1 MNWALVSGIV
11 ALALIGLFF
20 WGLEKEK
27 LSTSRLT
34 LIAAAA
40 AMAAASR
47 VAFAPLPNITPSTFI
62 TLLAGYVWGIRAG
75 FAVGAMS
82 ALVSNF
88 FLGQGPWTLWQ
99 MVAWG
104 LCGALG
110 GITGKM
116 GREFNRIF
124 FTLLCF
130 ISGYLFGFLMN
141 LWHWLAFVYPL
152 NIKTFLSIYA
162 AGFPFDTM
170 HAAGNA
176 AFAFFLGPA
185 FYKVLMRY
193 K

>member
-1 MNWALVSGIV
+1 MHAGLIAGIIGLVLLGIFFWRLEKKTFSSYQLALTAAIA
-11 ALALIGLFF
+11 ALAA
-20 WGLEKEK
+20 
-27 LSTSRLT
+27 T
-34 LIAAAA
+34 
-40 AMAAASR
+40 SR
-47 VAFAPLPNITPSTFI
+47 VAFAPFPNITPSTFI
-62 TLLAGYVWGIRAG
+62 TMITGYTWGIQAG
-75 FAVGAMS
+75 FVVGALS
-82 ALVSNF
+82 GLISNF

-104 LCGALG
+104 LCGALAG
-110 GITGKM
+110 MAGKM
-116 GREFNRIF
+116 SSGFNRPV

-130 ISGYLFGFLMN
+130 AGGYLFGLLMN

-176 AFAFFLGPA
+176 VFAFLLGPP
-185 FYKVLMRY
+185 FYKILLRY

>member
-1 MNWALVSGIV
+1 MNWGLMAGLA
-11 ALALIGLFF
+11 ALAVIGLFF
-20 WGLEKEK
+20 WRLERKK
-27 LSTSRLT
+27 FSLTRLT
-34 LIAAAA
+34 LIASVAAL
-40 AMAAASR
+40 AAASR

-62 TLLAGYVWGIRAG
+62 TMLTGYAWGMQAG
-75 FAVGAMS
+75 FAVGALS

-104 LCGALG
+104 LCGAGAGLA
-110 GITGKM
+110 
-116 GREFNRIF
+116 GRKRPHFDRLF
-124 FTLLCF
+124 FSLLCLAG
-130 ISGYLFGFLMN
+130 GYFFGLLMN
-141 LWHWLAFVYPL
+141 MWHWLAFVYPL
-152 NIKTFLSIYA
+152 NVKTFLSVYG

-176 AFAFFLGPA
+176 VFAFTLGPG